1 MGKPGRRR
9 RRIGSADDREQPE
22 LLCLW
27 PEQWEYERYAPA
39 TK

>member
-9 RRIGSADDREQPE
+9 RRIGSADDRQPE